1 MKYRY
6 ICKYLCIKQLKTMN
20 KGLFCYVKLTNQL
33 SVETEFQKVAQH
45 TGGLWLIHGT
55 KHHKNNQLPIL

>member
-1 MKYRY
+1 
-6 ICKYLCIKQLKTMN
+6 MN

-33 SVETEFQKVAQH
+33 SVETKFQKMAQH